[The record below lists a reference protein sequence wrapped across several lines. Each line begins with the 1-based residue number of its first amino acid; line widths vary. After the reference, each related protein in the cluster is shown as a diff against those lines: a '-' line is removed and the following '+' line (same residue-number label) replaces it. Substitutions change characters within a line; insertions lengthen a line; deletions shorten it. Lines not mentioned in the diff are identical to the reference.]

1 VLLTRVKYCKIPYN
15 LNPVNKDK
23 KFWCDL
29 IIWGELYGDVHIM
42 DDRQI
47 SESPQ
52 EVHKRGGLK
61 IKY

>member
-1 VLLTRVKYCKIPYN
+1 MGINLFKIQTYQTKYRYLCI
-15 LNPVNKDK
+15 VNKDK

-52 EVHKRGGLK
+52 EVHKK
-61 IKY
+61 EED